1 MSKLTAKLS
10 PRVKAELQT
19 KERPQQPT
27 VARYQRKKVAD
38 PEPETV
44 PDPWES
50 EPQEES
56 ELVSLVKQTSQAPVD
71 DTIVHQIYTELE
83 DIDTKLQ
90 TIEYLKA
97 MEKPLRKRVKALM
110 STLSKLQEARQDMVA
125 VGATELPPLSE
136 QDKMAIAQTI
146 AQTMPLDTSILENY
160 KVPPEVLHGED
171 FK

>member
-1 MSKLTAKLS
+1 MSKLTSKLS
-10 PRVKAELQT
+10 PRVKAELEPKQP
-19 KERPQQPT
+19 PQPS
-27 VARYQRKKVAD
+27 VASSARYQRKRAVEPEPD
-38 PEPETV
+38 PESV
-44 PDPWES
+44 PDPWET
-50 EPQEES
+50 EPEVS

-97 MEKPLRKRVKALM
+97 MEKPLRKRVRALM

-125 VGATELPPLSE
+125 VGATELKPLSE
-136 QDKMAIAQTI
+136 QDKAEIAQVI
-146 AQTMPLDTSILENY
+146 DHVNTSILNAY